1 MSLRLRPAL
10 APRSRDG
17 TDGEVSYRPLLQLD
31 PKHYESFDSYG
42 ECCSSQTRVCLSI
55 LHLQSPYGR
64 RSCGLLW
71 ALSAEALNI
80 ELG

>member
-17 TDGEVSYRPLLQLD
+17 TDGEVSHRPLLQLD
-31 PKHYESFDSYG
+31 SKHYEGFDSYG
-42 ECCSSQTRVCLSI
+42 ECSSSQTRVRLSI
-55 LHLQSPYGR
+55 LRLQSSYGR

-71 ALSAEALNI
+71 ALNI